1 MIKMVI
7 KCLVNIWFYK
17 LFIWISKSDIT
28 LWPKSAKT
36 ENKIETG
43 KFIFFLKSAILV
55 TVKTSEL
62 EKKNQSWNENSGIL
76 QQLSIWIQRPAAS
89 CRVRLVFMT
98 FHSLSPNEASAAR
111 QISTVQESKVMH
123 SIQDSFLLNAHF
135 HWCWSVSYSWL
146 TKVMDHLSYWLF
158 IVYFSSWQIGW
169 QQDPFQL
176 YIYSDAHQTELLSV

>member
-28 LWPKSAKT
+28 LWPNSAKT
-36 ENKIETG
+36 ENKIEIG
-43 KFIFFLKSAILV
+43 KFFFLKSAILV

>member
-1 MIKMVI
+1 
-7 KCLVNIWFYK
+7 
-17 LFIWISKSDIT
+17 
-28 LWPKSAKT
+28 
-36 ENKIETG
+36 
-43 KFIFFLKSAILV
+43 
-55 TVKTSEL
+55 
-62 EKKNQSWNENSGIL
+62 
-76 QQLSIWIQRPAAS
+76 
-89 CRVRLVFMT
+89 MT

-176 YIYSDAHQTELLSV
+176 YIYWCSRPNRVVISLMIPPLISSYWLTHLSCQYLMCYTQQLLHTHYSTGPFKPSKINFAKSNFLVYCVVSIESHYFILLCKTPLMGHFLNSNLQSSF

>member
-28 LWPKSAKT
+28 LWPNSAKT
-36 ENKIETG
+36 ENKIEIG
-43 KFIFFLKSAILV
+43 KFFF
-55 TVKTSEL
+55 SEICHFSHS
-62 EKKNQSWNENSGIL
+62 EDVWIRKKNQSWNENSGIL

>member
-1 MIKMVI
+1 M
-7 KCLVNIWFYK
+7 
-17 LFIWISKSDIT
+17 
-28 LWPKSAKT
+28 
-36 ENKIETG
+36 
-43 KFIFFLKSAILV
+43 
-55 TVKTSEL
+55 KTSEL

-176 YIYSDAHQTELLSV
+176 YIYWCSRPNRVVISLMIPPLISSYWLTHLSCQYLMCYTQQLLHTHCSIGPFKTLKNQLCQI